1 MKFRGTVWAAVFVLT
16 AGAISWGVL
25 ADARETR
32 LQRLLTSIESAEREI
47 PYVGTRLMGG
57 PETVKLRI
65 WSRGGE
71 KRVDFLGVTNS
82 SKKTARA
89 STPRLPFSGG
99 VPAFLRPGRDQWK
112 RKIKDPVLAV
122 RNYEIA
128 VTGREIVAGR
138 ECEVIEVHARHAG
151 RPSYRVLADVAN
163 RFPLRYEV
171 LSKGQLVFETHF
183 DEIQYDPAIPAGT
196 FDARRRPDWLSVSQE
211 EVPVERMG
219 DAAGFTV
226 LQPAYLPKGFGLRGS
241 ELIRVRAELSKELQ
255 QTVKPFLPFALP
267 KIDASVAHFTYTDGI
282 AAVAIVQCSASSELW
297 QHLKK
302 WIPSSAPVSSASEG
316 RPSATPVAAGD
327 TVVARKFSDRGGS
340 AYLLEV
346 EGTVVLAAGNVD
358 SDEIES
364 MIRTLERR

>member
-1 MKFRGTVWAAVFVLT
+1 MKFRAAVWVSVFVLT

-25 ADARETR
+25 TDARETR
-32 LQRLLTSIESAEREI
+32 LQQFLTSIEAAEREI

-57 PETVKLRI
+57 PETVKLRV

-71 KRVDFLGVTNS
+71 KRVDFLGITNAP
-82 SKKTARA
+82 KKTA
-89 STPRLPFSGG
+89 RLPFSGG
-99 VPAFLRPGRDQWK
+99 VPMFLRPGRDQWK

-122 RNYEIA
+122 RNYDVA
-128 VTGREIVAGR
+128 VTGHAVVAGR
-138 ECEVIEVHARHAG
+138 ECEVIEVHARHPG

-183 DEIQYDPAIPAGT
+183 DEIQYDPTIPAGT
-196 FDARRRPDWLSVSQE
+196 FDTRKRPDWLSVSQE
-211 EVPVERMG
+211 EVPINRMA

-226 LQPAYLPKGFGLRGS
+226 LQPGYLPRGFALRGS
-241 ELIRVRAELSKELQ
+241 ELIHVRAELSKELQ
-255 QTVKPFLPFALP
+255 GTLKPFLPFALP

-302 WIPSSAPVSSASEG
+302 WIPGSSPVMSGDPASAEA
-316 RPSATPVAAGD
+316 SAGKQVL
-327 TVVARKFSDRGGS
+327 ARKFSDRGGS

-346 EGTVVLAAGNVD
+346 DGTVVLAAGNVD
-358 SDEIES
+358 SAEIES